1 MRRRNKPLKYHVRYN
16 RPVNDTDL
24 KDRTLSSLEAAIEKG
39 AVDEE
44 MIPLINAINRID
56 DLVTTSSCSGR
67 IQLICMPRPGDKLN
81 SNVLGKWH
89 RRIEE
94 GELEEALG
102 KWDKEE
108 MLFLMAQPLL
118 LHIRARD
125 LQAAVR
131 VRNSCQGA
139 GMKFS
144 SIRSLKLS
152 GGSAKDWG
160 TTVEVMG
167 SERMEVPLHPLP
179 DEILSETI
187 GPLVGFA
194 NDLIIR
200 TKSHIPVL
208 IDLFSGGL

>member
-1 MRRRNKPLKYHVRYN
+1 M
-16 RPVNDTDL
+16 
-24 KDRTLSSLEAAIEKG
+24 EGAIEKG

-44 MIPLINAINRID
+44 MIPLLYAINGIE

-67 IQLICMPRPGDKLN
+67 IQLIGMPRPGDKLN
-81 SNVLGKWH
+81 SKVLGKWH
-89 RRIEE
+89 RSIKE

-102 KWDKEE
+102 RWDGEG

-125 LQAAVR
+125 LQTAVR

-152 GGSAKDWG
+152 GGSAEEWG

-167 SERMEVPLHPLP
+167 SERMEVPLHTLP
-179 DEILSETI
+179 HEVLSETI
-187 GPLVGFA
+187 GPFVGFA
-194 NDLIIR
+194 NDLIIH

-208 IDLFSGGL
+208 IDLFRGGL

>member
-1 MRRRNKPLKYHVRYN
+1 MK
-16 RPVNDTDL
+16 
-24 KDRTLSSLEAAIEKG
+24 AAIGRG

-44 MIPLINAINRID
+44 VIPLLDVINRID

-89 RRIEE
+89 RRMEE
-94 GELEEALG
+94 DELEEALG
-102 KWDKEE
+102 KWDNEG

-118 LHIRARD
+118 LHMRARD
-125 LQAAVR
+125 LQTAVR
-131 VRNSCQGA
+131 VRNACQGA

-152 GGSAKDWG
+152 GGSAEEWG

-167 SERMEVPLHPLP
+167 SERMEVPLHTLP
-179 DEILSETI
+179 DKTLSETI
-187 GPLVGFA
+187 GPFVGFA

-208 IDLFSGGL
+208 IDLFRGGL